1 MGALGVAASRV
12 QGFFQSCESTHTC
25 VHRACDGY

>member
-12 QGFFQSCESTHTC
+12 QGFFQSWESTR
-25 VHRACDGY
+25 VHRACDGC